1 MMRTRTTWPI
11 DDDLLQK
18 VKEYAAAR
26 NLSEGRAANEVLR
39 RGFSR
44 PFATTAVDGLH
55 LPVLPEDSPV
65 VTSQRVREMLEDE

>member
-1 MMRTRTTWPI
+1 MSMKRTTWPI

-18 VKEYAAAR
+18 VKDYASAR

-44 PFATTAVDGLH
+44 PLATKVVDGLH
-55 LPVLPEDSPV
+55 LPVLPEDSPI
-65 VTSQRVREMLEDE
+65 VTSQRVRELEEE